1 MHAQRS
7 RRTSEERQ
15 RCVGAN
21 ATGGVEMRGGE
32 REGGGESAFTKDVPR
47 CGIVWVESDGFLNGL
62 LDIFLRRR
70 HGAETDNQVMKSS

>member
-1 MHAQRS
+1 
-7 RRTSEERQ
+7 
-15 RCVGAN
+15 
-21 ATGGVEMRGGE
+21 MRGGE